1 MGEKKLVYDKKKIGK
16 LWHTNGIWKKMF
28 MKKNWNWVQPVFLCQ
43 TRGTHSFWLFV
54 CVYVVCI
61 AGENN
66 LSVWNYTHVIK
77 TFKIPL
83 KETRTLFFYMITRCV
98 NEKQIL
104 ISKINGYQCRYRIN
118 FFSHC
123 DFGRQKKTKS
133 RQFAQLFS
141 LVEYIII
148 NFWKKNISIRLTNF
162 SKDTSLLG
170 DVFLWF
176 AFEIIQTDNL
186 CIVVNIIKTKF

>member
-1 MGEKKLVYDKKKIGK
+1 MTHKWNLKENVHEKKIEIGYNQFFYVK
-16 LWHTNGIWKKMF
+16 HAAHIHF
-28 MKKNWNWVQPVFLCQ
+28 DCLC
-43 TRGTHSFWLFV
+43 V
-54 CVYVVCI
+54 CVCI
-61 AGENN
+61 VGENN

-170 DVFLWF
+170 DVFL
-176 AFEIIQTDNL
+176 
-186 CIVVNIIKTKF
+186 